1 MLMSHKTSDIIK
13 AVEVL
18 TRYWIW
24 RPLRARLK
32 SVGFIDYTKRSGY
45 LPSEQLRSYLMLVV

>member
-1 MLMSHKTSDIIK
+1 MLMSHETSDIIK
-13 AVEVL
+13 AAEVL

-32 SVGFIDYTKRSGY
+32 SLGFINYAKYLGY
-45 LPSEQLRSYLMLVV
+45 RVSSYLMLVV